1 MQEFA
6 NTSASILRGTT
17 TDTYGDVT
25 DAATLVGGDIP
36 AAIVE
41 SSKVVTDP
49 SSQTPRTI
57 RAITCVMPGWAD
69 VLNTDRVQDQSTG
82 YVYAIESVEAQ
93 PSLGYPADTV
103 LTLRRLTGAGK

>member
-1 MQEFA
+1 MQDLA
-6 NTSASILRGTT
+6 NTSASILRGTSA
-17 TDTYGDVT
+17 DAYGDVD
-25 DAATLVGGDIP
+25 DAATVAYADIP

-41 SSKVVTDP
+41 SSKTVIDP
-49 SSQTPRTI
+49 ASQTPRTI
-57 RAITCVMPGWAD
+57 RAVTCVMPGWAD
-69 VLNTDRVQDQSTG
+69 VLNTDRIQDQSTG

>member
-1 MQEFA
+1 MLGLA
-6 NTSASILRGTT
+6 NTYASVLRGTT
-17 TDTYGDVT
+17 ADAYGDVD
-25 DAATLVGGDIP
+25 DAATVVHADVP

-69 VLNTDRVQDQSTG
+69 VLNTDRLQDQSTG
-82 YVYAIESVEAQ
+82 YVYAVESVEAQ
-93 PSLGYPADTV
+93 PSLGYPPDAI
-103 LTLRRLTGAGK
+103 LTLRRLTAAGK

>member
-1 MQEFA
+1 MQALA
-6 NTSASILRGTT
+6 NTAATILRGTT
-17 TDTYGDVT
+17 TDAYGDVD
-25 DAATLVGGDIP
+25 DAATVAHADVP

-69 VLNTDRVQDQSTG
+69 VLNTDRVQDQGTG

-103 LTLRRLTGAGK
+103 LTLRRLTAAGK